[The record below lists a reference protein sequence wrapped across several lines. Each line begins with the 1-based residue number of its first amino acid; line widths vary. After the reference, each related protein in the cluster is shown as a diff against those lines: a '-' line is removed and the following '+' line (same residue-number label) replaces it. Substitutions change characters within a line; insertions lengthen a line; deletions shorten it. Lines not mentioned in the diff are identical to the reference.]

1 MALGMV
7 EGRGKWTHRE
17 FTTTSTATFVKGCAV
32 TIAATGNTLSEY
44 SGGGPGFLGIALGNS
59 VNSLPASK
67 VQVAIPNGPECTAYV
82 DVPTGLVA
90 SKFSIGWAFGLY
102 KVGNFMSYL
111 TTAYT
116 SDVST
121 PLQVVGPCDS
131 TLSRIE
137 VAFITKDTLYGSAAS
152 QILL

>member
-1 MALGMV
+1 M
-7 EGRGKWTHRE
+7 
-17 FTTTSTATFVKGCAV
+17 
-32 TIAATGNTLSEY
+32 
-44 SGGGPGFLGIALGNS
+44 
-59 VNSLPASK
+59 
-67 VQVAIPNGPECTAYV
+67 AIPNGPECTAYV

-102 KVGNFMSYL
+102 KVGNNASIL

-121 PLQVVGPCDS
+121 PIQVVGVCDS
-131 TLSRIE
+131 NLSRIE